1 MKPQACHG
9 RSMPKQ
15 TGVKANG
22 NLADDETAIRRNWTV
37 RNGDPLVHLH
47 IRQPAPRPRPRGGE
61 ERRLVP
67 HRIAKLS
74 WASDPEVF
82 YMLNA
87 VARQKE
93 LCVAINVCWGDQR
106 EKVCDA
112 TEDGRSSI
120 SSRSSWLAVA
130 SARSKGDEKLGRNLG
145 PDKLTH

>member
-1 MKPQACHG
+1 
-9 RSMPKQ
+9 MPKQ

-93 LCVAINVCWGDQR
+93 VRFLSAPPVHHALFIIGGAVLLLF
-106 EKVCDA
+106 DA
-112 TEDGRSSI
+112 RQAA
-120 SSRSSWLAVA
+120 SRW
-130 SARSKGDEKLGRNLG
+130 
-145 PDKLTH
+145 